1 MGYSNSP
8 MMGCDFSGVG
18 PMVGCGV
25 WVVVKD
31 RAPPHFISV
40 GPRMSRV
47 VLLPLKMEVQLVI
60 FSHLD

>member
-1 MGYSNSP
+1 

-60 FSHLD
+60 FTPLD